1 MKMYQQ
7 MATVKNPHA
16 PILLVDDD
24 PLIHKLILKYLKDWD
39 VESVYSAKEAL
50 EALQSKNFVIVITDL
65 KMPGMSGIDLLKEI
79 KATYSHRVQ
88 VIVITVSDQLEDFF
102 NALHGGANDFLLKP
116 FQKQDLIE
124 VLEHTLSRINRWKKT
139 MASLLEGRGA
149 E

>member
-1 MKMYQQ
+1 
-7 MATVKNPHA
+7 MATVANPHA

-24 PLIHKLILKYLKDWD
+24 PMTHKLILKYLKGWN
-39 VESVYSAKEAL
+39 VTSVYSGKEAL
-50 EALQSKNFVIVITDL
+50 EALKSKNFVIVITDL
-65 KMPGMSGIDLLKEI
+65 NMPGMSGIELLQEI

-88 VIVITVSDQLEDFF
+88 VIIITVSEQLEDFF

-116 FQKQDLIE
+116 FQKEDLIE

-139 MASLLEGRGA
+139 MASLLERRGA

>member
-24 PLIHKLILKYLKDWD
+24 PLIHKLIVKYLKDWD
-39 VESVYSAKEAL
+39 VESVYSAKEAI

-88 VIVITVSDQLEDFF
+88 VIVITVSDQLKDFF

-139 MASLLEGRGA
+139 MASLLERRGA